1 MLKPRTAYDSGRHYA
16 ENGLTPNWAGL
27 WVTGR
32 LAEFDR
38 GYQADPAERRQLSAK
53 AGAVAPKRGGRG

>member
-1 MLKPRTAYDSGRHYA
+1 
-16 ENGLTPNWAGL
+16 LTPNWAGL

-38 GYQADPAERRQLSAK
+38 GYEAGLAERRQASAK
-53 AGAVAPKRGGRG
+53 AATAVAAPKRGGRA